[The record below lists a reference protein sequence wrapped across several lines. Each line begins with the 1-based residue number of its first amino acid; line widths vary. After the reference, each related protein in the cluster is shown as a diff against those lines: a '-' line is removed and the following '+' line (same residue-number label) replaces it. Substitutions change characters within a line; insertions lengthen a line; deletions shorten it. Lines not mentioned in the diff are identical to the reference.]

1 MNDGEQKVNPA
12 KVPPVSIVR
21 CYNPSPVVHRG
32 DILHAEIELTNNT
45 KQAQSLFVWFD
56 VASFDREPLTTYPF
70 FKPVELSLE
79 AGKTVA
85 HDAYVLVPYS
95 AGTNDYLLCLA
106 VGPTEATRWDERFF
120 EISVVPQR
128 ELHSNNCN
136 LCGAEV
142 REESIIRRHPSIRLA
157 KCRSCGLVFDFD
169 MEETHSLLYQFGKV
183 FGGGLTFEKNT
194 PTIIEEYD
202 RKNEL
207 FLGAEIERISRE
219 TGSSGKRL
227 LDFGCGTGG
236 LLAEARRA
244 GFQVCGVETHEA
256 AVAFA
261 RSARDL
267 PVYESIE
274 ELRSERGEDV
284 FDVVVAR
291 HTLEHVSNPKQTF
304 REFRGLLRPGGL
316 LVIIVPHFNFF
327 TRRILPNS
335 MARISYGFIHK
346 GHQYYFT
353 KKTLSEYLKGAG
365 FPDIEIRYSI
375 LGGFLSRWTQG
386 AEGSGDPGM
395 NRVIAGTSKAFSRL
409 LHISRLSPVLTAYAR

>member
-1 MNDGEQKVNPA
+1 VNPA

-21 CYNPSPVVHRG
+21 CHNPSPVVHRG
-32 DILHAEIELTNNT
+32 DVLHATIELTNNT

-79 AGKTVA
+79 AGETVA
-85 HDAYVLVPYS
+85 HDAYLLVPHS
-95 AGTNDYLLCLA
+95 AGTNDYLLRFA
-106 VGPTEATRWDERFF
+106 VGPTEATPWDERFL
-120 EISVVPQR
+120 EISVIPQR
-128 ELHSNNCN
+128 ELCSNNCN

-142 REESIIRRHPSIRLA
+142 REENVIRRDPSIRLA
-157 KCRSCGLVFDFD
+157 KCGSCGLVFDFD
-169 MEETHSLLYQFGKV
+169 MKDTHSLFYQFGKAC
-183 FGGGLTFEKNT
+183 GGGLRFQKNT
-194 PTIIEEYD
+194 PTILEEYD

-207 FLGAEIERISRE
+207 VLGVEIARINRE

-236 LLAEARRA
+236 LLAEARRS
-244 GFQVCGVETHEA
+244 GFHVCGVETHEA

-261 RSARDL
+261 RRARDL
-267 PVYESIE
+267 PVYASIE
-274 ELRSERGEDV
+274 ELRQAQGDDP

-291 HTLEHVSNPKQTF
+291 HTVEHVSNPKQTF

-327 TRRILPNS
+327 ARRILPNS
-335 MARISYGFIHK
+335 MPKFSYGLIHK

-353 KKTLSEYLKGAG
+353 KNTLSEYLKGAG

-395 NRVIAGTSKAFSRL
+395 NRVVAGTSKAFSRL

>member
-1 MNDGEQKVNPA
+1 VNSE

-21 CYNPSPVVHRG
+21 CDYPSPVVHRG
-32 DILHAEIELTNNT
+32 GILHATIVLKNNT

-56 VASFDREPLTTYPF
+56 VTSFDREPLTSYPF

-79 AGKTVA
+79 AGQTVE
-85 HDAYVLVPYS
+85 HDAYILVPYS
-95 AGTNDYLLCLA
+95 AGTNYYLLCLA
-106 VGPTEATRWDERFF
+106 VGPTEATRWDERFL
-120 EISVVPQR
+120 EMSVVPQR
-128 ELHSNNCN
+128 ELHSNRCN

-142 REESIIRRHPSIRLA
+142 HEESIVRKDPSIRLA
-157 KCRSCGLVFDFD
+157 KCGSCGLVFDFD
-169 MEETHSLLYQFGKV
+169 MEDTHSLLYQLGQV
-183 FGGGLTFEKNT
+183 CAGGLAFQRNT
-194 PTIIEEYD
+194 PNIIEAYD

-207 FLGAEIERISRE
+207 VLGAEIERISKE
-219 TGSSGKRL
+219 TGSGGKKL

-236 LLAEARRA
+236 LLTEARRS
-244 GFQVCGVETHEA
+244 GFEVCGVETQEA

-267 PVYESIE
+267 PVYVSIE
-274 ELRSERGEDV
+274 ELRHTRGEDL

-291 HTLEHVSNPKQTF
+291 HTLEHVSNPKQTL

-316 LVIIVPHFNFF
+316 LVIIVPHFNFVA
-327 TRRILPNS
+327 RRILPNS
-335 MARISYGFIHK
+335 MPRFSYGLIHK

-353 KKTLSEYLKGAG
+353 KNTLSEYLKEAG
-365 FPDIEIRYSI
+365 FPGIEFRYSI

-386 AEGSGDPGM
+386 AEASGEPGKK
-395 NRVIAGTSKAFSRL
+395 RVVAGASKAFSRL

>member
-1 MNDGEQKVNPA
+1 VNPA

-21 CYNPSPVVHRG
+21 CHNPSPVVHRG
-32 DILHAEIELTNNT
+32 DILHATIELTNNT

-79 AGKTVA
+79 AGQTVA

-95 AGTNDYLLCLA
+95 AGTNDYLLRLA
-106 VGPTEATRWDERFF
+106 VGPTEATRWDERFL

-142 REESIIRRHPSIRLA
+142 REESIIRRDPSIRLA
-157 KCRSCGLVFDFD
+157 KW
-169 MEETHSLLYQFGKV
+169 
-183 FGGGLTFEKNT
+183 
-194 PTIIEEYD
+194 TIIEEYD

-207 FLGAEIERISRE
+207 VLGAEIERISRE

-227 LDFGCGTGG
+227 LDFGCGTGS
-236 LLAEARRA
+236 LLAEARRS
-244 GFQVCGVETHEA
+244 GFQVCGVETDEA
-256 AVAFA
+256 AAAFA
-261 RSARDL
+261 RRGRDL
-267 PVYESIE
+267 PVYASIE

-291 HTLEHVSNPKQTF
+291 HTVEHVSNPKQTF

-335 MARISYGFIHK
+335 MPRVSYGFIHK

-353 KKTLSEYLKGAG
+353 KNTLSEYLKGAG

-375 LGGFLSRWTQG
+375 LGGFLSRWTEG
-386 AEGSGDPGM
+386 AEGSEHPGTI
-395 NRVIAGTSKAFSRL
+395 RLVSTASKAFSRL
-409 LHISRLSPVLTAYAR
+409 LHATRLSPVLTVYAR

>member
-1 MNDGEQKVNPA
+1 MNDGEQEVNPA

-85 HDAYVLVPYS
+85 HDAYVLVPHS
-95 AGTNDYLLCLA
+95 AGTNDYLLCFA

-142 REESIIRRHPSIRLA
+142 REESIIRRDPSIRLA

-169 MEETHSLLYQFGKV
+169 MEDTHSLLYQFGKV

-194 PTIIEEYD
+194 PTIIKEYD

-207 FLGAEIERISRE
+207 FLGAEIDRISRE

-274 ELRSERGEDV
+274 ELRSEQGEDV

-335 MARISYGFIHK
+335 MDRISYGFIHK

-395 NRVIAGTSKAFSRL
+395 NRVIAGTSKAFSRF
-409 LHISRLSPVLTAYAR
+409 LHISRLSPVLTVYAK

>member
-1 MNDGEQKVNPA
+1 MNPA
-12 KVPPVSIVR
+12 KVPPVSIVQCR
-21 CYNPSPVVHRG
+21 NPSPVVHRG
-32 DILHAEIELTNNT
+32 DILHATIELSNNT

-79 AGKTVA
+79 AGQTVA

-95 AGTNDYLLCLA
+95 AGTNDYLLRLA
-106 VGPTEATRWDERFF
+106 VGPTEATRWDERFL

-142 REESIIRRHPSIRLA
+142 REESIIRRDPSIRLA

-169 MEETHSLLYQFGKV
+169 MEDTQSLLYQFGKIC
-183 FGGGLTFEKNT
+183 GGGLTFQKNT

-207 FLGAEIERISRE
+207 VLGAEIERISRE

-227 LDFGCGTGG
+227 LDFGCGTGS
-236 LLAEARRA
+236 LLAEARRS
-244 GFQVCGVETHEA
+244 GFQVCGVETDEA
-256 AVAFA
+256 AAAFA
-261 RSARDL
+261 RRGRDL
-267 PVYESIE
+267 PVYASIE

-291 HTLEHVSNPKQTF
+291 HTVEHVSNPKQTF

-335 MARISYGFIHK
+335 MPRVSYGFIHK

-353 KKTLSEYLKGAG
+353 KNTLSEYLKGAG

-375 LGGFLSRWTQG
+375 LGGFLSRWTEG
-386 AEGSGDPGM
+386 AEGPGEPGM
-395 NRVIAGTSKAFSRL
+395 NRVVAGTSKAFSRL
-409 LHISRLSPVLTAYAR
+409 LHTTRLSPVLTVYAR